1 MSHRKSDLGIPRPR
15 KSAKVVLVRRQ
26 VAVIVVNSAAMLLAK
41 AATASIPIVFA
52 TSLDPVQLGLV
63 ASLNRPGGNV
73 TGVTSLNVEIGPKRL
88 ELLHELVPTATI
100 VALLVN
106 PTNPNAGTLA
116 RDLGAA
122 ARGLGLQLHVVRA
135 SAEQDLDT
143 VFATLRQL
151 RAGALV
157 IGTDAFFSSRGEQL
171 AALSVRHG
179 LPAVY
184 QTREFVVA
192 GGLVSYGSLLTESF
206 RMVGVYT
213 GRILKGDKP
222 ADLPVQQVTK
232 VEMILNLKTAK
243 ALGLTVSL
251 PLLGR
256 ADEVIE

>member
-1 MSHRKSDLGIPRPR
+1 MP
-15 KSAKVVLVRRQ
+15 
-26 VAVIVVNSAAMLLAK
+26 AK

-73 TGVTSLNVEIGPKRL
+73 TGVTSLNVEVGPKRL
-88 ELLHELVPTATI
+88 ELLHELVPRAII

-106 PTNPNAGTLA
+106 PDNPNAGTLA
-116 RDLGAA
+116 RDLGAV
-122 ARGLGLQLHVVRA
+122 ARGLGLQLHVLRA
-135 SAEQDLDT
+135 RAERDLDT

-157 IGTDAFFSSRGEQL
+157 IGTDAFFTSEVEQL

-184 QTREFVVA
+184 QNREFVMA
-192 GGLVSYGSLLTESF
+192 GGLISYGGSLTELYQ
-206 RMVGVYT
+206 RVGTYT
-213 GRILKGDKP
+213 GRILKGERP
-222 ADLPVQQVTK
+222 AELPVQQATK
-232 VEMILNLKTAK
+232 IEMIINLKTAK
-243 ALGLTVSL
+243 TLGITVSL